1 MDKNQLAAH
10 RGERIH
16 FIGIGGSS
24 MRGLARLV
32 RGQGYEI
39 SGSDRVASH
48 ATEALTALGVPV
60 TIGHFDGNVHGAGF
74 IVYTAAISKD
84 NPELLEAERLK
95 IPTIERAELL
105 GQLSSHFSRSVSV
118 CGTHGKTTATSML
131 AVILA
136 DSGLDPTIHIG
147 GELDYIGGS
156 VRSGKGDLFLT
167 EACEFQ
173 ESFLTL
179 HPSLVLLL
187 NIDADHLD
195 YYKDIF
201 HIESAFLKFLS
212 QVRENGTVVLCA
224 DNARALA
231 MRGRV
236 ACKTLSYG
244 LDAPADYAAA
254 DLEPDETL
262 CYSVTALEGG
272 KPLGR
277 VRLRVPGRL
286 NALNALGAIASARV
300 LGLSMDEIAPAL
312 EKFGGAHRRFEHTG
326 DVEGVTLY
334 HDYGHN
340 PEEFRSVVPLAAARA
355 KGKLY
360 VVCQPHTYSRTKA
373 LFSDYLTA
381 FDGADEVLVTDIYA
395 AREKDPGDIHSRQLV
410 DAMQKKGVPA
420 VYTKDFD
427 GTEGYLRAHW
437 QPGDFV
443 ITLGCGNINL
453 LNEQIQKHGSAALT
467 IREAKAEDLNALLA
481 LYVHLHESAVP
492 ASSPGLSAL
501 WAQIL
506 SDPNH

>member
-10 RGERIH
+10 KGQRIH

-32 RGQGYEI
+32 RGQGYEV

-48 ATEALTALGVPV
+48 ATEKLEALGVPI
-60 TIGHFDGNVHGAGF
+60 TIGHFENNVHGAGF
-74 IVYTAAISKD
+74 IVYTAAISAD
-84 NPELLEAERLK
+84 NPELLEAARLG
-95 IPTIERAELL
+95 IPAIERAELL

-156 VRSGKGDLFLT
+156 VRSGRGDLFLT

-179 HPSLVLLL
+179 RPSLVLLL

-195 YYKDIF
+195 YYRDIH

-212 QVRENGTVVLCA
+212 RIREGGSAVLCA

-231 MRGRV
+231 MRDRV
-236 ACKTLSYG
+236 HCSVVTYG
-244 LDAPADYAAA
+244 LDGPADYTAAELA
-254 DLEPDETL
+254 HDEAL
-262 CYSVTALEGG
+262 CYSFTALERGE
-272 KPLGR
+272 PLGR

-286 NALNALGAIASARV
+286 NALNALGALASARV
-300 LGLSMDEIAPAL
+300 LGLAFDEIAPAL

-326 DVEGVTLY
+326 DVDGVTLY

-340 PEEFRSVVPLAAARA
+340 PEEFRSVVPIAAARA
-355 KGKLY
+355 KGRLF

-373 LFSDYLTA
+373 LFDEYLTA
-381 FDGADEVLVTDIYA
+381 FSGADEVLITDIYA
-395 AREKDPGDIHSRQLV
+395 AREKDPGDIHATQLV
-410 DAMQKKGVPA
+410 EAMQKEGVSA

-427 GTEGYLRAHW
+427 GTESYLRARW
-437 QPGDFV
+437 KPGDFV

-453 LNEQIQKHGSAALT
+453 LNEQIQKHG
-467 IREAKAEDLNALLA
+467 
-481 LYVHLHESAVP
+481 
-492 ASSPGLSAL
+492 
-501 WAQIL
+501 
-506 SDPNH
+506 